1 MKFQLLIKNK
11 MLTILFLSFLS
22 HVVFIMLITVR
33 MPTSV
38 GILRFNSTITLPG
51 CRMTDPNDRR
61 LEEICCE
68 LRHEE
73 PPRIRWKYINK

>member
-22 HVVFIMLITVR
+22 HVVFIRLINVK
-33 MPTSV
+33 MPT
-38 GILRFNSTITLPG
+38 LRFNSTIMLPG

-61 LEEICCE
+61 LEEICGE

-73 PPRIRWKYINK
+73 PPRIRWKYIDK